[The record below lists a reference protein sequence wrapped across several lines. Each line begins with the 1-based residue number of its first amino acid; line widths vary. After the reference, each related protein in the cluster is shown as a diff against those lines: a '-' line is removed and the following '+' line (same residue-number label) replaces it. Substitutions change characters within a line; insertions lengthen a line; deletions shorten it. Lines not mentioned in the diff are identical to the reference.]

1 MGWLPILLPNPILIL
16 NRIEQM
22 AALITADL
30 QLSVVESHITW
41 RAHMEFYLLM
51 QAELLQHLA
60 FLSQQLHHESSLKNQ
75 GTLLFSTEK
84 SILFHK
90 HSSQKTF
97 KYCVEQ
103 KISNKKMNHC
113 IIPTFSIQKGWE
125 NSLPYTYYGTA
136 VSNLV
141 LPCIWPGS

>member
-30 QLSVVESHITW
+30 HLSVVESHITW

-141 LPCIWPGS
+141 LPCI